1 VSDHSN
7 ENQSLSIMEIKTGLS
22 EVEAVRILLPQK
34 LIAYLLNPGDA
45 DTLTTGETRSI
56 SAF

>member
-7 ENQSLSIMEIKTGLS
+7 ENQNFSIMEIKTGRS
-22 EVEAVRILLPQK
+22 EVEAVRILSPQK
-34 LIAYLLNPGDA
+34 LIAYLLIPGDA
-45 DTLTTGETRSI
+45 DTLTTGETRLD